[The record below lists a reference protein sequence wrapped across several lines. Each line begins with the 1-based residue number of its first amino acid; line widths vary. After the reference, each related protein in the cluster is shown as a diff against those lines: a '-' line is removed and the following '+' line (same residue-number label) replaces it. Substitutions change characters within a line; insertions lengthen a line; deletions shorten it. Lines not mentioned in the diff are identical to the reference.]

1 MRGNRETLRIDRQKT
16 LVRSEDNR
24 KKRRAMPEPIV
35 KSPISA
41 RSATKDGVGRYVL
54 ASSLAIVIVLCA
66 IGFVVVRYVI

>member
-1 MRGNRETLRIDRQKT
+1 
-16 LVRSEDNR
+16 
-24 KKRRAMPEPIV
+24 MPEPIV